1 MNFGKLFR
9 TPFWR
14 TPKVTI
20 TISHQY
26 HCCIKPILLSRQ
38 KDNGDDHFFFHF
50 VVTNKLNQHWHNF
63 CLLKT
68 RTVNVLNGMQDISAR
83 YTVLNIST
91 NYFVQKFP
99 GFSQE
104 KIECK
109 LASSS
114 KKYSSLIE
122 KGIIRSLLPGFRWP
136 SGRTENQKRSDLYG
150 LSEATHS
157 KIAQSW
163 PWNGQVEVKK
173 IAIFSQYIFQCT
185 YCKFMV
191 PHWMYL

>member
-1 MNFGKLFR
+1 
-9 TPFWR
+9 
-14 TPKVTI
+14 
-20 TISHQY
+20 
-26 HCCIKPILLSRQ
+26 
-38 KDNGDDHFFFHF
+38 
-50 VVTNKLNQHWHNF
+50 
-63 CLLKT
+63 
-68 RTVNVLNGMQDISAR
+68 MQDISAR
-83 YTVLNIST
+83 NAVLNIST
-91 NYFVQKFP
+91 KYFVQKFP

-104 KIECK
+104 KIEYK

-114 KKYSSLIE
+114 RKYSSLFEI
-122 KGIIRSLLPGFRWP
+122 GIIRSLLPGFRWP

-150 LSEATHS
+150 VSEATHS
-157 KIAQSW
+157 KTAQRW